1 MKCKTPPTKY
11 LSKDDQIEKR
21 RNERK
26 LKLEKLR
33 AKHKRKEKKRKEKQK
48 LKSLEIDHTKRRTS
62 KNDISAKKSRSRAN
76 DFQKVKKMN
85 VNQYKKKRM
94 KTSKHEQ
101 RKNILIAA
109 QIAINKTRKT
119 LNMNKQD
126 SSFTLTKGK
135 QAYMPDNIIKALKSL
150 PSISRRKLESKIR
163 KQLMTEQTINDLKKV
178 KKQLT
183 ENHAVIVEKQKALNE
198 EKEDNERKM
207 KRTQQIKQINDMRKD
222 ILFKEKHGHAEIA
235 RQMKQ
240 LEDDRKRFLKSQ
252 RKLQLLEAEQLI
264 DKENKKQQKQENI
277 LKAKKK

>member
-11 LSKDDQIEKR
+11 LSKDDQMKKR

-119 LNMNKQD
+119 LDMNNQD
-126 SSFTLTKGK
+126 FGLTLTECK
-135 QAYMPDNIIKALKSL
+135 QINMPDNILRALKSL
-150 PSISRRKLESKIR
+150 PSSPRRKLEFEIR
-163 KQLMTEQTINDLKKV
+163 EQLMTEQTINELKEV

-183 ENHAVIVEKQKALNE
+183 ENGIIIAKQEKALIE
-198 EKEDNERKM
+198 
-207 KRTQQIKQINDMRKD
+207 
-222 ILFKEKHGHAEIA
+222 
-235 RQMKQ
+235 
-240 LEDDRKRFLKSQ
+240 
-252 RKLQLLEAEQLI
+252 
-264 DKENKKQQKQENI
+264 
-277 LKAKKK
+277 